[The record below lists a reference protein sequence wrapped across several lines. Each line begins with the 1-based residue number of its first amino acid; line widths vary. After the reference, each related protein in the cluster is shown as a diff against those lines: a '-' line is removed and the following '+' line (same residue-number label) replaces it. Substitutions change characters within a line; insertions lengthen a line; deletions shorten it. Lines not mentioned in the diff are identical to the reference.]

1 MNTKIKREVYTNMS
15 FQKLKKA
22 RKTDLSKLTQEIE
35 KLNTNT
41 NKNGNNSGG
50 DDRLWKLTVDKAGN
64 GHAVLRFLPA
74 PDGEDIPWV
83 RIWDHGFQG
92 PGGWYIE
99 NSLTTL
105 GKKDPVSEHNSK
117 LWNSG
122 IESNKD
128 VARKQ
133 KRRLSY
139 YSNVYVVSDPSNPE
153 NEGKVFLFK
162 FGKKIF
168 DKINDKM
175 NPAYDD
181 DEPINPFDLWEGANF
196 KLRAR
201 QVAGYRNYD
210 ASEFDSQGAL
220 FDDDEKLEK
229 TWKQEYSL
237 QEFLDPKNFKSYD
250 ELNVRLTKVLA
261 LESEEG
267 IAENSFGF
275 EEEVERPTRTPAPLP
290 SVSDDDVDDD
300 ETDDLSYFS
309 KLADEA

>member
-1 MNTKIKREVYTNMS
+1 MS
-15 FQKLKKA
+15 FANLKKA
-22 RKTDLSKLTQEIE
+22 RKLDFSKLTEEIE
-35 KLNTNT
+35 KLNTI
-41 NKNGNNSGG
+41 NKGNNGNSA

-64 GHAVLRFLPA
+64 GHAVIRFLPA
-74 PDGEDIPWV
+74 PKGEDIPWV

-133 KRRLSY
+133 KRRLSHY
-139 YSNVYVVSDPSNPE
+139 ANILVVSDSANPD
-153 NEGKVFLFK
+153 NEGKTFLFK

-168 DKINDKM
+168 DKVNDSM
-175 NPAYDD
+175 NPEFD
-181 DEPINPFDLWEGANF
+181 DETPINPFDLWEGANF

-201 QVAGYRNYD
+201 QVAGFRNYD
-210 ASEFDSQGAL
+210 KSEFDSPSAL
-220 FDDDEKLEK
+220 SEDDAEMEKI
-229 TWKQEYSL
+229 WNQEYSL
-237 QEFLDPKNFKSYD
+237 QEFLEPKNFKSYE
-250 ELNVRLTKVLA
+250 ELNTRMTKVLG
-261 LESEEG
+261 LEVEDG
-267 IAENSFGF
+267 NSFDG
-275 EEEVERPTRTPAPLP
+275 VVDSPAPTRQSMDARSMPTAEADA
-290 SVSDDDVDDD
+290 VGEED
-300 ETDDLSYFS
+300 ESLSYFS

>member
-1 MNTKIKREVYTNMS
+1 MS

-35 KLNTNT
+35 KLNTST
-41 NKNGNNSGG
+41 KNKNGNNSGG

-139 YSNVYVVSDPSNPE
+139 YSNVYVVSDPSNPA

-168 DKINDKM
+168 DKVNDKM
-175 NPAYDD
+175 NPTYDD
-181 DEPINPFDLWEGANF
+181 DKPINPFDLWEGANF

-201 QVAGYRNYD
+201 QVAGFRNYD
-210 ASEFDSQGAL
+210 SSEFDSQAPL

-237 QEFLDPKNFKSYD
+237 QEFLEPKNFKSYD
-250 ELNVRLTKVLA
+250 DLNVRLTKVLA
-261 LESEEG
+261 LEVEG
-267 IAENSFGF
+267 ETAGSSFGF
-275 EEEVERPTRTPAPLP
+275 EEEAERPTRTPAPLP
-290 SVSDDDVDDD
+290 SVSDDDVSD
-300 ETDDLSYFS
+300 ESDDLSYFS

>member
-1 MNTKIKREVYTNMS
+1 MS

-35 KLNTNT
+35 KLNTST

-50 DDRLWKLTVDKAGN
+50 DERLWKLTVDKAGN
-64 GHAVLRFLPA
+64 GHAILRFLPA

-139 YSNVYVVSDPSNPE
+139 YSNVYVVSDPSNSE

-175 NPAYDD
+175 NPTYDD
-181 DEPINPFDLWEGANF
+181 DEPVNPFDLWEGANF

-201 QVAGYRNYD
+201 QVTGFRNYD
-210 ASEFDSQGAL
+210 ASEFDSQDAL

-237 QEFLDPKNFKSYD
+237 QEFLEPKNFKSYD
-250 ELNVRLTKVLA
+250 DLNVRLTKVLE
-261 LESEEG
+261 LEIEDETAGS
-267 IAENSFGF
+267 SFGF
-275 EEEVERPTRTPAPLP
+275 EDVEKQPTRTPAPLP
-290 SVSDDDVDDD
+290 TVSDDTDNDKD
-300 ETDDLSYFS
+300 DDLSYFS

>member
-1 MNTKIKREVYTNMS
+1 M
-15 FQKLKKA
+15 
-22 RKTDLSKLTQEIE
+22 
-35 KLNTNT
+35 
-41 NKNGNNSGG
+41 
-50 DDRLWKLTVDKAGN
+50 
-64 GHAVLRFLPA
+64 
-74 PDGEDIPWV
+74 
-83 RIWDHGFQG
+83 
-92 PGGWYIE
+92 
-99 NSLTTL
+99 TTL

-162 FGKKIF
+162 YGKKIF

-201 QVAGYRNYD
+201 QVAGFRNYD

-290 SVSDDDVDDD
+290 SVSDDDVDD

>member
-1 MNTKIKREVYTNMS
+1 MS
-15 FQKLKKA
+15 FANLKKA
-22 RKTDLSKLTQEIE
+22 RKLDFSKLTEEIE
-35 KLNTNT
+35 KLNTI
-41 NKNGNNSGG
+41 NKGNNGNSA

-64 GHAVLRFLPA
+64 GHAVIRFLPA
-74 PDGEDIPWV
+74 PKGEDIPWV

-133 KRRLSY
+133 KRRLSHY
-139 YSNVYVVSDPSNPE
+139 ANILVVSDSANPD
-153 NEGKVFLFK
+153 NEGKTFLFK

-168 DKINDKM
+168 DKVNDSM
-175 NPAYDD
+175 NPEFD
-181 DEPINPFDLWEGANF
+181 DETPVNPFDLWEGANF

-201 QVAGYRNYD
+201 QVAGFRNYD
-210 ASEFDSQGAL
+210 KSEFDSPSAL
-220 FDDDEKLEK
+220 SEDDAEMEKI
-229 TWKQEYSL
+229 WNQEYSL
-237 QEFLDPKNFKSYD
+237 QEFLEPKNFKSYE
-250 ELNVRLTKVLA
+250 ELNTRMTKVLG
-261 LESEEG
+261 LEVEDG
-267 IAENSFGF
+267 NSFDG
-275 EEEVERPTRTPAPLP
+275 VVDSPAPTRQSMDARSMPTAEADA
-290 SVSDDDVDDD
+290 VGEED
-300 ETDDLSYFS
+300 ESLSYFS

>member
-1 MNTKIKREVYTNMS
+1 MS

-35 KLNTNT
+35 KLNTST

-50 DDRLWKLTVDKAGN
+50 DERLWKLTVDKAGN

-139 YSNVYVVSDPSNPE
+139 YSNVYVVSDPSNSE

-175 NPAYDD
+175 NPTYDD
-181 DEPINPFDLWEGANF
+181 DDPVNPFDLWEGANF

-201 QVAGYRNYD
+201 QVTGFRNYD
-210 ASEFDSQGAL
+210 ASEFDSQDAL

-237 QEFLDPKNFKSYD
+237 QEFLEPKNFKSYD
-250 ELNVRLTKVLA
+250 DLNVRLTKVLE
-261 LESEEG
+261 LEIEDETAGS
-267 IAENSFGF
+267 SFGF
-275 EEEVERPTRTPAPLP
+275 EDVEKQPTRTPAPLP
-290 SVSDDDVDDD
+290 TVSDDTDNDKD
-300 ETDDLSYFS
+300 DDLSYFS

>member
-1 MNTKIKREVYTNMS
+1 MS

-175 NPAYDD
+175 NPTYDD

-210 ASEFDSQGAL
+210 ASEFDSVSVLVDG
-220 FDDDEKLEK
+220 DSELEEI
-229 TWKQEYSL
+229 WKQEYSL

-250 ELNVRLTKVLA
+250 DLNVRLTKVLE
-261 LESEEG
+261 LGVEG
-267 IAENSFGF
+267 ETAGSSFGF

-290 SVSDDDVDDD
+290 TVNSNDDDVSDSD
-300 ETDDLSYFS
+300 ESDDLSYFS

>member
-1 MNTKIKREVYTNMS
+1 MS

-35 KLNTNT
+35 KLNTST

-50 DDRLWKLTVDKAGN
+50 DERLWKLTVDKAGN
-64 GHAVLRFLPA
+64 GHAILRFLPA

-139 YSNVYVVSDPSNPE
+139 YSNVYVVSDPSNSE

-175 NPAYDD
+175 NPTYDD
-181 DEPINPFDLWEGANF
+181 DDPVNPFDLWEGANF

-201 QVAGYRNYD
+201 QVTGFRNYD
-210 ASEFDSQGAL
+210 ASEFDSQDAL

-237 QEFLDPKNFKSYD
+237 QEFLEPKNFKSYD
-250 ELNVRLTKVLA
+250 DLNVRLTKVLE
-261 LESEEG
+261 LEIEDETAGS
-267 IAENSFGF
+267 SFGF
-275 EEEVERPTRTPAPLP
+275 EDVEKQPTRTPAPLP
-290 SVSDDDVDDD
+290 TVSDDTDNDKD
-300 ETDDLSYFS
+300 DDLSYFS

>member
-1 MNTKIKREVYTNMS
+1 MS
-15 FQKLKKA
+15 FANLKKA
-22 RKTDLSKLTQEIE
+22 RKLDFSKLTEEIE
-35 KLNTNT
+35 KLNTS
-41 NKNGNNSGG
+41 NKGNNGNGA

-64 GHAVLRFLPA
+64 GHAVIRFLPA
-74 PDGEDIPWV
+74 PKGEDLPWV

-133 KRRLSY
+133 KRRLSHY
-139 YSNVYVVSDPSNPE
+139 ANILVVSDSANPD
-153 NEGKVFLFK
+153 NEGKTFLFK

-168 DKINDKM
+168 DKVNDSM
-175 NPAYDD
+175 NPEFD
-181 DEPINPFDLWEGANF
+181 DETPVNPFDLWEGANF

-201 QVAGYRNYD
+201 QVAGFRNYD
-210 ASEFDSQGAL
+210 KSEFDSPSAL
-220 FDDDEKLEK
+220 SEDDAEMEKI
-229 TWKQEYSL
+229 WNQEYSL
-237 QEFLDPKNFKSYD
+237 QEFLEPKNFKSYED
-250 ELNVRLTKVLA
+250 LNTRMTKVLG
-261 LESEEG
+261 LEVEDG
-267 IAENSFGF
+267 NSFDG
-275 EEEVERPTRTPAPLP
+275 VVDSPAPTRQSMDARSMPTAEADA
-290 SVSDDDVDDD
+290 VGEED
-300 ETDDLSYFS
+300 ESLSYFS

>member
-1 MNTKIKREVYTNMS
+1 MS

-35 KLNTNT
+35 KLNTST

-50 DDRLWKLTVDKAGN
+50 DERLWKLTVDKAGN
-64 GHAVLRFLPA
+64 GHAILRFLPA

-139 YSNVYVVSDPSNPE
+139 YSNVYVVSDPSNSE

-175 NPAYDD
+175 NPTYDD

-201 QVAGYRNYD
+201 QVTGFRNYD
-210 ASEFDSQGAL
+210 ASEFDSQDAL

-237 QEFLDPKNFKSYD
+237 QEFLEPKNFKSYD
-250 ELNVRLTKVLA
+250 DLNVRLTKVLE
-261 LESEEG
+261 LEIEDETAGS
-267 IAENSFGF
+267 SFGF
-275 EEEVERPTRTPAPLP
+275 EDVEKQPTRTPAPLP
-290 SVSDDDVDDD
+290 TVNSDDTDNDKD
-300 ETDDLSYFS
+300 DDLSYFS

>member
-1 MNTKIKREVYTNMS
+1 MS

-175 NPAYDD
+175 NPTYDD

-250 ELNVRLTKVLA
+250 ELNVRLTKVLD

>member
-1 MNTKIKREVYTNMS
+1 MS

-35 KLNTNT
+35 KLNTST
-41 NKNGNNSGG
+41 KNKNGNNSGG

-168 DKINDKM
+168 DKVNDKM
-175 NPAYDD
+175 NPTYDD
-181 DEPINPFDLWEGANF
+181 DKPINPFDLWEGANF

-201 QVAGYRNYD
+201 QVGGFRNYD
-210 ASEFDSQGAL
+210 SSEFDSQAAL
-220 FDDDEKLEK
+220 FDDDDKLEK

-237 QEFLDPKNFKSYD
+237 QEFLEPKNFKSYD
-250 ELNVRLTKVLA
+250 DLNVRLTKVLG
-261 LESEEG
+261 LELDGETAGS
-267 IAENSFGF
+267 SFGF

-290 SVSDDDVDDD
+290 TVNDDAVSSDDDDDG
-300 ETDDLSYFS
+300 LSYFS

>member
-1 MNTKIKREVYTNMS
+1 MS

-35 KLNTNT
+35 KLNTST
-41 NKNGNNSGG
+41 KNKNGNNSGG

-168 DKINDKM
+168 DKVNDKM
-175 NPAYDD
+175 NPTYDD
-181 DEPINPFDLWEGANF
+181 DKPINPFDLWEGANF

-201 QVAGYRNYD
+201 QVAGFRNYD
-210 ASEFDSQGAL
+210 SSEFDSQAAL
-220 FDDDEKLEK
+220 FDDDDKLEK

-237 QEFLDPKNFKSYD
+237 QEFLEPKNFKSYD
-250 ELNVRLTKVLA
+250 DLNVRLTKVLG
-261 LESEEG
+261 LELDGETAGS
-267 IAENSFGF
+267 SFGF

-290 SVSDDDVDDD
+290 TVNDDAISSVDDD
-300 ETDDLSYFS
+300 SDDLSYFS
-309 KLADEA
+309 KLADET

>member
-1 MNTKIKREVYTNMS
+1 MS
-15 FQKLKKA
+15 FANLKKA
-22 RKTDLSKLTQEIE
+22 RKLDFSKLTEEIE
-35 KLNTNT
+35 KLNTI
-41 NKNGNNSGG
+41 NKGNNGNSA

-64 GHAVLRFLPA
+64 GHAVIRFLPA
-74 PDGEDIPWV
+74 PKGEDIPWV

-133 KRRLSY
+133 KRRLSHY
-139 YSNVYVVSDPSNPE
+139 ANILVVSDSANPD
-153 NEGKVFLFK
+153 NEGKTFLFK

-168 DKINDKM
+168 DKVNDSM
-175 NPAYDD
+175 NPEFD
-181 DEPINPFDLWEGANF
+181 DETPINPFDLWEGANF

-201 QVAGYRNYD
+201 QVAGFRNYD
-210 ASEFDSQGAL
+210 KSEFDSPSAL
-220 FDDDEKLEK
+220 SEDDAEMEKI
-229 TWKQEYSL
+229 WNQEYSL
-237 QEFLDPKNFKSYD
+237 QEFLEPKNFKSYED
-250 ELNVRLTKVLA
+250 LNTRMTKVLG
-261 LESEEG
+261 LEVEDG
-267 IAENSFGF
+267 NSFDG
-275 EEEVERPTRTPAPLP
+275 VVDSPAPTRQSMDARSMPTAEADA
-290 SVSDDDVDDD
+290 VGEED
-300 ETDDLSYFS
+300 ESLSYFS

>member
-1 MNTKIKREVYTNMS
+1 MS

-35 KLNTNT
+35 KLNTST

-162 FGKKIF
+162 YGKKIF

-250 ELNVRLTKVLA
+250 ELTVRLTKVLGLA
-261 LESEEG
+261 DDSGIEESSSPSLETSE
-267 IAENSFGF
+267 ASSY
-275 EEEVERPTRTPAPLP
+275 PTADAA
-290 SVSDDDVDDD
+290 SDVGGDDDSDDS
-300 ETDDLSYFS
+300 LSYFS